1 MRLWSTFSVA
11 LGAIRV
17 HKLRAALTMLG
28 IIIGVAAVIAMVSV
42 GSGAQRRI
50 EEQIRSMGSNLIL
63 VLPGTQT
70 SGGIRWGLGS
80 QTTLTEEDAR
90 AIALEVPSVEVAAP
104 NVRGSAQTVYGNTNW
119 STIIF
124 GVTPDYV
131 IAREWE
137 LTRGRIFGSDDV
149 DAAAK
154 VAVLGETVV
163 KNLFADADPVG
174 QMIRIKRVPF
184 MVVGVLAAKGQS
196 AWGQDQDDTVLIP
209 ISTAKRKVLGAN
221 RSNPRAVGA
230 ISVRVRDGDLMAEAQ
245 QQMRDVLRQRHRLQP
260 AQEDDFNMRVLAEQF
275 AAQEESARVMTTL
288 LAAIASVSLLVGG
301 IGIMNIMLVSV
312 TERTREIGLR
322 MAVGA
327 RGRDILAQFLVEAI
341 TLSIIGGIAG
351 IAVGLLTSVTIASL
365 AEWTVAI
372 APDAI
377 ALAFGF
383 SAAVGIFFGFYP
395 ARKASRL
402 NPIEALRYE

>member
-1 MRLWSTFSVA
+1 VSVA

-104 NVRGSAQTVYGNTNW
+104 NVRGAAQTVYGNTNW
-119 STIIF
+119 STLIF

-137 LTRGRIFGSDDV
+137 LTRGRIFGPDDV

-154 VAVLGETVV
+154 VAVLGETVA

-196 AWGQDQDDTVLIP
+196 AFGQDQDDTVLIP

-230 ISVRVRDGDLMAEAQ
+230 ISVRVRDADLMAEAQ

-275 AAQEESARVMTTL
+275 AAQEESARVMTML

-341 TLSIIGGIAG
+341 TLSIIGGLVG
-351 IAVGLLTSVTIASL
+351 IGVGLLTSVAIASL
-365 AEWTVAI
+365 AEWTVEI